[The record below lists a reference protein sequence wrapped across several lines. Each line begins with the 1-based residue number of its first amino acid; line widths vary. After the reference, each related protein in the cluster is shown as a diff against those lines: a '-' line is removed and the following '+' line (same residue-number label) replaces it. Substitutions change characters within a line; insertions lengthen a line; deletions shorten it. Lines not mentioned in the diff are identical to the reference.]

1 MSGRCSPPRHRAVID
16 GKNPSLNTDFSGPIL
31 VRPMRSLLIAAI
43 LACVAHAASA
53 RSAVHYAG
61 VVLRM
66 PGGRPVAGV
75 PVSASVDLPPA
86 APFPNFRRV
95 DEVAKTRTAKDGTF
109 SFTISPPRRGLY
121 FTALGEVTVTEGN
134 PSTSIVDD
142 CSRVLR
148 RPSPH
153 RLNVIKVPRRF
164 RPRTTE
170 WFPTS
175 TRPNRSNHAMER
187 TSTRRPF
194 ALQMLKKSSL
204 RATLAL
210 GGRRS
215 SYSR

>member
-1 MSGRCSPPRHRAVID
+1 MRFLLISA
-16 GKNPSLNTDFSGPIL
+16 IL
-31 VRPMRSLLIAAI
+31 V
-43 LACVAHAASA
+43 CVLHAASA

-66 PGGRPVAGV
+66 PCGRPVAGV

-86 APFPNFRRV
+86 APFPDFRRV

-109 SFTISPPRRGLY
+109 SFTISTRRRGLY
-121 FTALGEVTVTEGN
+121 FTALGEVTVTEAG
-134 PSTSIVDD
+134 PSRSIVDD

-148 RPSPH
+148 TPSPG

-170 WFPTS
+170 WLPTS

-187 TSTRRPF
+187 TTTRRAF
-194 ALQMLKKSSL
+194 TFRLAWMSSQ
-204 RATLAL
+204 RPTLAL
-210 GGRRS
+210 GARRS

>member
-1 MSGRCSPPRHRAVID
+1 MRC
-16 GKNPSLNTDFSGPIL
+16 L
-31 VRPMRSLLIAAI
+31 I
-43 LACVAHAASA
+43 LATLLACALHATSA
-53 RSAVHYAG
+53 KSAEHYAG

-121 FTALGEVTVTEGN
+121 FTALGEVTVTEAN
-134 PSTSIVDD
+134 QSTSIVDD

-164 RPRTTE
+164 RPRSTE
-170 WFPTS
+170 RLPTS

-187 TSTRRPF
+187 TSTRGPF
-194 ALQMLKKSSL
+194 ALQMIKKSSL
-204 RATLAL
+204 RATLAFG
-210 GGRRS
+210 GGRS
-215 SYSR
+215 SCSR

>member
-1 MSGRCSPPRHRAVID
+1 MRC
-16 GKNPSLNTDFSGPIL
+16 L
-31 VRPMRSLLIAAI
+31 I
-43 LACVAHAASA
+43 LATLLACALHATSA
-53 RSAVHYAG
+53 KSPEHYAG
-61 VVLRM
+61 LVLRM

-121 FTALGEVTVTEGN
+121 FTALGEVTVTEAN

-170 WFPTS
+170 WLPTS
-175 TRPNRSNHAMER
+175 TRPNRSNHAVER
-187 TSTRRPF
+187 TATRRAF
-194 ALQMLKKSSL
+194 TFCVTITRSFQTK
-204 RATLAL
+204 RTL

-215 SYSR
+215 LYSR